1 MRISDWSSDVCS
13 SDLHRRPPQR
23 VVDEVFE
30 ADGAIGEG
38 AGDRVAD
45 AELCLHDGG
54 RRLTDLERPGDGF
67 PRLPIDPDRDA
78 PHGACV
84 NARLLRNRTGG
95 VDGSLV
101 EAAAGKGDRKSVAW
115 GKSVSV
121 RLRLG
126 CGCLLIK
133 KNTHSIGKT

>member
-13 SDLHRRPPQR
+13 SDLLAGERRHRRPPQR

-45 AELCLHDGG
+45 AELCLNDGG

-78 PHGACV
+78 
-84 NARLLRNRTGG
+84 RSEERRGG
-95 VDGSLV
+95 KECGSTV
-101 EAAAGKGDRKSVAW
+101 GYRWSPY
-115 GKSVSV
+115 
-121 RLRLG
+121 
-126 CGCLLIK
+126 
-133 KNTHSIGKT
+133 H

>member
-84 NARLLRNRTGG
+84 KARLLRNRKGG
-95 VDGSLV
+95 VDGRMV
-101 EAAAGKGDRKSVAW
+101 EAAAGIGLVAEDRKSVVEGAS
-115 GKSVSV
+115 GSV
-121 RLRLG
+121 RLDTGGRRS
-126 CGCLLIK
+126 IK
-133 KNTHSIGKT
+133 KTK